1 MSVLLHLA
9 SKPKQDIRLLEAKEK
24 LPFLTKEADG
34 AAAANE
40 PPATIGKDRRI
51 LVVDDNPVVLKAFK
65 LKLQAAGF
73 IVSTTADGAT
83 VASEAEQANADL
95 IILDINFSGGG
106 GSVHWNGFTVMQ
118 WLRRFPHLAKIPVIV
133 ITGGDAAKSREKAM
147 AAGAVAFFEKPVD
160 FKELLGAMLP
170 ALGDIPA
177 AVLKK

>member
-9 SKPKQDIRLLEAKEK
+9 AKPKQDIRLLEAKEK
-24 LPFLTKEADG
+24 LPFLAKEAEG

-51 LVVDDNPVVLKAFK
+51 LVVDDNAVVLKAFK

-83 VASEAEQANADL
+83 VASEAEQANAEL

-160 FKELLGAMLP
+160 FKELMGAMLP
-170 ALGDIPA
+170 AVGDVPA
-177 AVLKK
+177 SDLKK